1 MEILSVVGALV
12 HQHWGDET
20 LSISAGED
28 ECYALE
34 WCFFTSLVPP
44 HPVTH
49 EELVGAYNLAPASI
63 QIKYDIIIIP
73 HL

>member
-1 MEILSVVGALV
+1 MGVLSVVGDLV
-12 HQHWGDET
+12 HHHSGDKT

-34 WCFFTSLVPP
+34 WCFFTSLVTP

-49 EELVGAYNLAPASI
+49 EELVVAYNLAPASI